1 MADLA
6 QKFRSNR
13 SRLPIRRSAALF
25 VVLVSIAAATL
36 AADKGKSHHPDDQR
50 PAVVEKYQEMP
61 SGVEFYDLVE
71 GKGREVV
78 MGNTVTVNYTGW
90 LTNGKKFD
98 SSFDRGQP
106 FTFKIGGRV
115 IRGWN
120 EGLQGMKV
128 GGKRQLK
135 IPADLAYG
143 RNGAPPMIPPNA
155 TLIFDI
161 ELLEVR

>member
-1 MADLA
+1 MC
-6 QKFRSNR
+6 
-13 SRLPIRRSAALF
+13 RSAGLLF
-25 VVLVSIAAATL
+25 VLLSLAVATL
-36 AADKGKSHHPDDQR
+36 AVDRDKSHHPDNQR
-50 PAVVEKYQEMP
+50 PAIVEKYQEMP
-61 SGVEFYDLVE
+61 SGVEFYDLVQ
-71 GKGREVV
+71 GNGREAGV
-78 MGNTVTVNYTGW
+78 GSTVTVNYTGW

-98 SSFDRGQP
+98 SSYDRGQP
-106 FTFKIGGRV
+106 FTFKIGGHV

-161 ELLEVR
+161 ELLAVR

>member
-1 MADLA
+1 MAELA
-6 QKFRSNR
+6 QTFRSNR
-13 SRLPIRRSAALF
+13 SRFVIRSVASLF
-25 VVLVSIAAATL
+25 LLLTLAAATA
-36 AADKGKSHHPDDQR
+36 AADNAQSHHPDNQK
-50 PAVVEKYQEMP
+50 PAAVEKYQEMP
-61 SGVEFYDLVE
+61 SGVEFFDLIE
-71 GKGREVV
+71 GKGKEVT

-98 SSFDRGQP
+98 SSYDRGQP

-161 ELLEVR
+161 ELIEVR

>member
-1 MADLA
+1 LL
-6 QKFRSNR
+6 
-13 SRLPIRRSAALF
+13 RLICKT
-25 VVLVSIAAATL
+25 ATL
-36 AADKGKSHHPDDQR
+36 QCVLMCLAAGMPAADKDKSHHADNQK
-50 PAVVEKYQEMP
+50 PAAIEKYQEMP

-71 GKGREVV
+71 GKGREAG
-78 MGNTVTVNYTGW
+78 MGSTVTVNYTGW

-98 SSFDRGQP
+98 SSYDRGQP

-135 IPADLAYG
+135 IPSDLAYG

-155 TLIFDI
+155 TLIFDV
-161 ELLEVR
+161 ELIEVR